1 MARESFERKFSTREL
16 KDEDFEKIKIKEG
29 ESLFSLLCRANLGMS
44 NSEIRRM
51 FKQSGIKSTDKKTTF
66 SIDDIARPGDVRV
79 GKRILIRLID

>member
-1 MARESFERKFSTREL
+1 MLVYYEYVTSFV
-16 KDEDFEKIKIKEG
+16 
-29 ESLFSLLCRANLGMS
+29 MS

-66 SIDDIARPGDVRV
+66 SIDDIATPGDVRV